1 VVWHELHYLSRE
13 SEKMAD
19 CEKSRKSL
27 IWILWLVCA
36 GQACA
41 ANWAATGMSDE
52 VEYGIDRSSIERKGD
67 IRTVWTML
75 DYRKVQYNSLG
86 KPYWSTKALIEMNCS
101 NRQVRTRSLAY
112 YSGPKLTGEQL
123 SKEGVFD
130 QWRQPPSNSP
140 VSNIMKSLCEPH

>member
-1 VVWHELHYLSRE
+1 
-13 SEKMAD
+13 MAD

-41 ANWAATGMSDE
+41 ANWAANGMSDE

>member
-1 VVWHELHYLSRE
+1 
-13 SEKMAD
+13 
-19 CEKSRKSL
+19 
-27 IWILWLVCA
+27 
-36 GQACA
+36 
-41 ANWAATGMSDE
+41 MSDE

-112 YSGPKLTGEQL
+112 YSGPKLTGEQH

>member
-1 VVWHELHYLSRE
+1 
-13 SEKMAD
+13 MAD

-86 KPYWSTKALIEMNCS
+86 KPYWSTKALIEMNCG